1 MYNTVI
7 LGGTFDR
14 FHVGHEAFL
23 DKAFKSAKK
32 VLIGLTTS
40 NMLKKIVFQN
50 SIWPFERR
58 KKLVEEFTKK
68 YGKDFLIFPIEDI
81 FGPSIER
88 EDLDAI
94 VATEETR
101 HTCERINHIRKRK
114 GLKPLGIINVPY
126 VYSDDCRIISSSR
139 IRKKEIDR
147 QGNVLVDYLVTEK
160 LKEEL
165 RIPASKIF
173 EGDNTTVT
181 KDIIDYIQEEAFESV
196 ICVGDEV
203 SRDLL
208 DNGFKPKN
216 IIVDGKVIR
225 KPIDYLD
232 EILKPYS
239 RKFKLSNPAGT
250 ISRHAWRIIR
260 DALKIENAVLV
271 KGEEDLLVIPT
282 LLLAKNNTA
291 IVYGQPGRGKVIVK
305 VDDEKKEIWRKRL
318 AEFETTC

>member
-32 VLIGLTTS
+32 VLIGITTTH
-40 NMLKKIVFQN
+40 MLKKIVFQN
-50 SIWPFERR
+50 SIWSYERR
-58 KKLVEEFTKK
+58 KKLVEEFAKK
-68 YGKDFLIFPIEDI
+68 YGKEFKIFPIEDI

-94 VATEETR
+94 VATEETS

-139 IRKKEIDR
+139 IRKREIDR
-147 QGNVLVDYLVTEK
+147 QGKILIDYLITEK

-181 KDIIDYIQEEAFESV
+181 KDVIDYVQEESFESV

-216 IIVDGKVIR
+216 IIVDGRVIR

-239 RKFKLSNPAGT
+239 RKFELNNPAGT

-260 DALKIENAVLV
+260 DALKTESAVIV

-282 LLLAKNNTA
+282 LLLAKNKTA
-291 IVYGQPGRGKVIVK
+291 ILYGQPGRGKVVVR
-305 VDDEKKEIWRKRL
+305 VDVERKETWRKRL
-318 AEFETTC
+318 ADFETA